1 MNEQA
6 ARAKAP
12 RLTPEASDDKH
23 APMFDLIELLFFAYR
38 DFVGDAD
45 RLLEAYRFGR
55 AHHRVLHFVH
65 RHPGLTVA
73 ELLDILKITKQSLN
87 RVMKDLLDGGF
98 VDVQAGVNDR
108 RRRLLSPT
116 ARGHSLA
123 LDLARLQSERFR
135 RTLEHLPASTRAHAV
150 DFLLGMIDVDERGKV
165 MDLVWADPSE
175 APRHHGATP

>member
-1 MNEQA
+1 MAGQIDA
-6 ARAKAP
+6 VKHAG
-12 RLTPEASDDKH
+12 ASTDESTDEH

-98 VDVQAGVNDR
+98 VEVRAGVRDR

-116 ARGHSLA
+116 AEGHRLA

-135 RTLEHLPASTRAHAV
+135 RTLEHLPAATRTHAV
-150 DFLLGMIDVDERGKV
+150 DFLLGMIDPDERARV
-165 MDLVWADPSE
+165 VDLVWRDGSAEPQRRIM
-175 APRHHGATP
+175 P